1 MSEDRIFE
9 TIARVHISLGHIGQ
23 NIPATHISKEYYRIA
38 HEEVN
43 FLVKLCEIC
52 HMENHFSKFHM
63 LFPMIN
69 KEAPTVARKIH
80 HWIAV
85 LAVFEIL

>member
-23 NIPATHISKEYYRIA
+23 NVTATHISKECYRIA
-38 HEEVN
+38 NEEVN

-52 HMENHFSKFHM
+52 HRKAHSKSKGALKNIASTR
-63 LFPMIN
+63 LF
-69 KEAPTVARKIH
+69 ERV
-80 HWIAV
+80 
-85 LAVFEIL
+85 